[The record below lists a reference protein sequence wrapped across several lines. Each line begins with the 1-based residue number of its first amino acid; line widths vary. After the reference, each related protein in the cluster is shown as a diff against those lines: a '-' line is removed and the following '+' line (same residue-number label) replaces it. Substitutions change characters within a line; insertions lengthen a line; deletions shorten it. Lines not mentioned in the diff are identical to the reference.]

1 MSDTTGRKI
10 AYATLV
16 FTALMI
22 GIISMMAGFAPTD
35 SQDFQDFNASF
46 TKFEEIRATQ
56 AEATDKVDDATPDS
70 TEGSDLGIL
79 EGLLKGVW
87 GALEVGW
94 DSVTTMTTMLE
105 DLSNVLD
112 VPLWFTNLL
121 IALIGITMA
130 FVIMSAIFKWRI

>member
-1 MSDTTGRKI
+1 MADTTARRI
-10 AYATLV
+10 AYATLI
-16 FTALMI
+16 FTAFMI

-35 SQDFQDFNASF
+35 SQDFKDFNESF
-46 TKFEEIRATQ
+46 TKFEEIRSTQ
-56 AEATDKVDDATPDS
+56 AEVTDKVDDATPDS

-94 DSVTTMTTMLE
+94 QSVTTMTSMLG
-105 DLSNVLD
+105 DLGNVLD
-112 VPLWFTNLL
+112 VPEWFVNML
-121 IALIGITMA
+121 IALIGVTMA